1 MRATV
6 APSGAA
12 SASRLRPS
20 DIPRMAVFHGWTQ
33 NSTVELDG
41 RRIPAAEGELRWPPP
56 AAATVRLA
64 ILETVVTPA
73 EVSKIRSLV
82 ADAEFDTDGDS
93 VDGIASHEM
102 FVFQKS
108 GGKRNEAGQ
117 IDHDPAG
124 FAARQPLRDALS
136 AVMDPIL
143 RDRID
148 PYVRRRFP
156 AQCGADAPPE
166 RACTPCSSL
175 VRRYRPGE
183 RRSHNPHR
191 DMLALVTVV
200 VSLADYGTEYRGGLY
215 VSAGQ
220 GRQVVALNRG
230 DAVVH
235 QSDLLH
241 GVDLGDEAS
250 ERWSWILWYYD
261 STRCVSRGH
270 EWSKAAAEA
279 GDAMHQHMCAARDY
293 GAIRR
298 NSLTR
303 IATSGTASASASTP
317 RSRRRRSRTAG
328 SSGCGAPPTP
338 ALPSRKSPSAV

>member
-1 MRATV
+1 
-6 APSGAA
+6 
-12 SASRLRPS
+12 
-20 DIPRMAVFHGWTQ
+20 
-33 NSTVELDG
+33 
-41 RRIPAAEGELRWPPP
+41 
-56 AAATVRLA
+56 
-64 ILETVVTPA
+64 
-73 EVSKIRSLV
+73 
-82 ADAEFDTDGDS
+82 
-93 VDGIASHEM
+93 M

-143 RDRID
+143 HDRID

-270 EWSKAAAEA
+270 EWAKAAAEA
-279 GDAMHQHMCAARDY
+279 GDAMHQHMCACALPIAAQFARFSALRRLRY
-293 GAIRR
+293 GFRLRLDASLSREAIAHGRQLWMRR
-298 NSLTR
+298 AADAGFAESQVAVGRLGKR
-303 IATSGTASASASTP
+303 RQPAAAEGWFGKP
-317 RSRRRRSRTAG
+317 RRRRGRVVLAQLAVRATWAAGASAAQSAPSPRRCATSRTRRAASTRG
-328 SSGCGAPPTP
+328 RTRSAARATYALGRAPVRPAIGEGRGARAPSG
-338 ALPSRKSPSAV
+338 

>member
-41 RRIPAAEGELRWPPP
+41 RQIPAAEGELRWPPP
-56 AAATVRLA
+56 AAATVRLG

-73 EVSKIRSLV
+73 EVSEIRSLV

-143 RDRID
+143 HDSID

-166 RACTPCSSL
+166 RARRAPARQPGGDGRMPAPFVRDGDGLRPC
-175 VRRYRPGE
+175 E
-183 RRSHNPHR
+183 R
-191 DMLALVTVV
+191 
-200 VSLADYGTEYRGGLY
+200 
-215 VSAGQ
+215 
-220 GRQVVALNRG
+220 
-230 DAVVH
+230 
-235 QSDLLH
+235 
-241 GVDLGDEAS
+241 
-250 ERWSWILWYYD
+250 
-261 STRCVSRGH
+261 
-270 EWSKAAAEA
+270 
-279 GDAMHQHMCAARDY
+279 
-293 GAIRR
+293 
-298 NSLTR
+298 
-303 IATSGTASASASTP
+303 
-317 RSRRRRSRTAG
+317 
-328 SSGCGAPPTP
+328 
-338 ALPSRKSPSAV
+338 

>member
-33 NSTVELDG
+33 NSTIELDG

-143 RDRID
+143 QTRID

-220 GRQVVALNRG
+220 GRQVVALRRG

-279 GDAMHQHMCAARDY
+279 GDAMHQHMCARA
-293 GAIRR
+293 
-298 NSLTR
+298 
-303 IATSGTASASASTP
+303 
-317 RSRRRRSRTAG
+317 
-328 SSGCGAPPTP
+328 
-338 ALPSRKSPSAV
+338 